1 MVVVVVGE
9 VEVFVAVDI
18 ANLVVVDA
26 WGVGYLVA
34 VVVVVW
40 KMEVLV
46 VVVWELDVEVVVV
59 GCGLDVVVVLV
70 LVETRRGR
78 R

>member
-1 MVVVVVGE
+1 M
-9 VEVFVAVDI
+9 
-18 ANLVVVDA
+18 
-26 WGVGYLVA
+26 A

-46 VVVWELDVEVVVV
+46 VVVWELDVVVVVV
-59 GCGLDVVVVLV
+59 GCGLDVVVVSV

-78 R
+78 RQRL

>member
-18 ANLVVVDA
+18 ANLVGVDA

-46 VVVWELDVEVVVV
+46 VVVWELDVVVVVV

-70 LVETRRGR
+70 ETRRGR